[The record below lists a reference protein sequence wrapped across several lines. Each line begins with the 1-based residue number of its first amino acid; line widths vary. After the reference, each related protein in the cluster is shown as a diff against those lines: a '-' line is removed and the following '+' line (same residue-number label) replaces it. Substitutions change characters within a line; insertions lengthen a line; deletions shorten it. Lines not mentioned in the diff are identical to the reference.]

1 MKMGIIGGTK
11 GLGKT
16 LAWYFKEDDF
26 DVTITG
32 RDTSVGEKVS
42 AELGVNYSNDNIE
55 TVKNSDIVIISVPI
69 SSTQGVIKELA
80 EYMPKDSLMIDVTSV
95 KEGPSECMEE
105 SLKENRNGG
114 VEFIPTHPVFG
125 PRTTS
130 LDGQVIVLTPT
141 SKGKWYPK
149 VYKYLSDKKMRIIET
164 SPKHHDNMMGI
175 VQVLTHFSYISTA
188 SAIEKLKINIKDT
201 EDYESP
207 IYNLMIDTIARI
219 VSQNPYLTYSIQH
232 ENKSGEKI
240 RQAFADS
247 VNELKEVLT
256 AEDEDKFVDIAITA
270 TKHMGDIQNA
280 LGRSDKA
287 INSLTQ
293 EFNTLRNSVGEEI
306 GLEHI
311 YSGKVHIGILEEINT
326 DSLKIK
332 TQKMTKTLK
341 IANVKVLT
349 KEEILKWKIANQTIY
364 TQSISCVFPKTSD
377 SEIIRNT
384 LSNVEEITDVKI
396 TDIYNGPQIKE
407 THSSY
412 TFEVY
417 GLSNKSIENCKTLI
431 QGFGG
436 LIR

>member
-1 MKMGIIGGTK
+1 MRIGIIGGTK

-16 LAWYFKEDDF
+16 LAWYFKEDNF

-32 RDTSVGEKVS
+32 RDESVGGKVS
-42 AELGVNYSNDNIE
+42 EELGVKYSNNNIE

-69 SSTQGVIKELA
+69 ASTQGVIKELA

-95 KEGPSECMEE
+95 KEGPSNCMYEC
-105 SLKENRNGG
+105 LKHNPNGG
-114 VEFIPTHPVFG
+114 VESIPTHPVFG

-130 LDGQVIVLTPT
+130 LDGQVIVLTPIY
-141 SKGKWYPK
+141 KGKWYPK

-349 KEEILKWKIANQTIY
+349 KEEILNWKIANQTIH

-377 SEIIRNT
+377 SEIIKNT

-407 THSSY
+407 SHSSY
-412 TFEVY
+412 TFEVS
-417 GLSNKSIENCKTLI
+417 GLSNKAIENCKILI

-436 LIR
+436 IIR

>member
-1 MKMGIIGGTK
+1 MRIGIIGGTK

-16 LAWYFKEDDF
+16 LAWYFKEDNF

-32 RDTSVGEKVS
+32 RDTSVGDKVS
-42 AELGVNYSNDNIE
+42 EELGVNYSNDNIE

-69 SSTQGVIKELA
+69 SSTEGVIKELA
-80 EYMPKDSLMIDVTSV
+80 KYMPKDSLMIDVTSV
-95 KEGPSECMEE
+95 KEGPSYCMNDC
-105 SLKENRNGG
+105 LKENTNGG

-130 LDGQVIVLTPT
+130 LDGQVIVLTPI

-240 RQAFADS
+240 RQAFAES

-311 YSGKVHIGILEEINT
+311 YSGKVHIGVLEEINT

-332 TQKMTKTLK
+332 SSKMTKSLK
-341 IANVKVLT
+341 IANVRILS
-349 KEEILKWKIANQTIY
+349 KEEILKWKIANQKIY
-364 TQSISCVFPKTSD
+364 NQSISCVFPNTSD
-377 SEIIRNT
+377 SEIIKNT

-407 THSSY
+407 NHSSY
-412 TFEVY
+412 TFEVS
-417 GLSNKSIENCKTLI
+417 GLSNKAIENCKTLI